1 MKHEKRL
8 YQEPTLD
15 IIKIAAITL
24 LAGSAGQGNPE
35 EGGSDSR
42 EYYYTDPF
50 HYLYDINE
58 WN

>member
-1 MKHEKRL
+1 MKHKKRL

-15 IIKIAAITL
+15 IIKITPLVL
-24 LAGSAGQGNPE
+24 LAGSSTADE
-35 EGGSDSR
+35 DSPDPGPAR

-58 WN
+58 

>member
-24 LAGSAGQGNPE
+24 LAGSTTPGQDNQE
-35 EGGSDSR
+35 EGGSR

-58 WN
+58 